1 MEEFIERL
9 TRNLLNAL
17 DLKKL
22 TKDDLSNLKKG
33 DEFYHT
39 DKFESN
45 ELHKCKIV
53 SVSKSKIRYEVG
65 NGVNKEIHL
74 TGFNS
79 EDEKVILGKYK
90 LKFFSKNEP
99 S

>member
-65 NGVNKEIHL
+65 NGDKGWIIRLLPSLKHFKML
-74 TGFNS
+74 FNI
-79 EDEKVILGKYK
+79 IL
-90 LKFFSKNEP
+90 LIR
-99 S
+99 